1 MKKSKKLYKKLL
13 ILFIGVYAIYTL
25 INQQK
30 VLNQYSDNNK
40 EIATKIQEQKEYNK
54 ELLAQKENIDS
65 DEFIEKTARE
75 ELDMYLPNEKVYIDI
90 GM

>member
-13 ILFIGVYAIYTL
+13 ILFIGIYAIFTL

-30 VLNQYSDNNK
+30 VLNQYDDNNK
-40 EIATKIQEQKEYNK
+40 ELLSQINEQQEYNQ

-65 DEFIEKTARE
+65 DEFIEETARE
-75 ELDMYLPNEKVYIDI
+75 KLDMYLPNEKVFIDI
-90 GM
+90 GI